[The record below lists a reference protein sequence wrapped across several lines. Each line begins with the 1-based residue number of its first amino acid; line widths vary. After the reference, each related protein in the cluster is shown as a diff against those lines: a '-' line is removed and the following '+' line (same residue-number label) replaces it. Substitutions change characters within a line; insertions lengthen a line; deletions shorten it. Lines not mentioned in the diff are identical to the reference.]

1 MVLRLNLSNTLS
13 NIGSYPID
21 RGNFHNFKKELIS
34 FSIFSLFDQ
43 LFYKS
48 ALKGALNL

>member
-1 MVLRLNLSNTLS
+1 MALSLNLTNTL
-13 NIGSYPID
+13 NKTGSDPID